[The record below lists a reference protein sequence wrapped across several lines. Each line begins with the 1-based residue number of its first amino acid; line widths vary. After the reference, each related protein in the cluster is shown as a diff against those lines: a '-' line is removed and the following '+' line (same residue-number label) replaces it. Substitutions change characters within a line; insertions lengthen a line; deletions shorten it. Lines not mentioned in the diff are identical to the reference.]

1 MKIEFQMQ
9 KRILLAGLAI
19 LIGADAIL
27 GFYAMQSSTRFSRNE
42 LAAQKAQIKILKAD
56 IKRAR
61 AIQQSMPQTKAD
73 CERFENSLYPRTGGD
88 SAVSNELTELAKN
101 SGVQVASLTF
111 HPKEIPA
118 RNVVELE
125 LDATVNGN
133 YKAVVQ
139 FLNGLQRSKN
149 LYIVDSL
156 ALASEPTGQQV
167 AGPLRVAVQLRSYYK
182 NAA

>member
-9 KRILLAGLAI
+9 KRIMLGGLAI

-61 AIQQSMPQTKAD
+61 AIQQSVPQTKAD
-73 CERFENSLYPRTGGD
+73 CERFENSLYPHSGGD
-88 SAVSNELTELAKN
+88 SAVNNELTEVAKN

-111 HPKEIPA
+111 HPKDIPA
-118 RNVVELE
+118 RNMVELG
-125 LDATVNGN
+125 LDVTVNGS

-149 LYIVDSL
+149 IYIIDSL
-156 ALASEPTGQQV
+156 ALAPEQTGQQV
-167 AGPLRVAVQLRSYYK
+167 AGALRVAVQLRSYYK